1 MANFQT
7 NVLMVAA
14 FILVVILGFV
24 GYTISKSKNTQQWP
38 PVVGDCPD
46 YWVDL
51 SNNGAKCSNVKDLGK
66 STCLS
71 GVASGHHLEMD
82 FSGAP
87 YIGSMSLCEKYKWA
101 NQCGVTWDGITSLS
115 TNPCDASGEK
125 S

>member
-1 MANFQT
+1 MNFQKIILT
-7 NVLMVAA
+7 IALIVL
-14 FILVVILGFV
+14 IILLVVIGVAL
-24 GYTISKSKNTQQWP
+24 SKAASSESWP